1 MSKHFLAEQL
11 EKFIDIKDIP
21 MTLMTPRIQRMKD
34 ETQALNDQGLRQTRL
49 YVNMAAS
56 LAQTKGEPEN
66 IRRAKAFAYHLKHI
80 EQPIYDAEQL
90 IGSVTGM
97 WPVDEARNQLTY
109 EQLKQETQQMLDT
122 YFANRGGFNHYDNTR
137 EGQIE
142 QLKQALETA
151 DAVLIGAGSG
161 LSTSAGLTY
170 SGERFERYFSDFHQK
185 YGITDIYS
193 GGFYPFDTLEEYWA
207 WWSRHIFYNR
217 YVDAPLPVYQVL
229 LALVKDKDY
238 FVLTTNV
245 DHQFQRSGFD
255 KKRLFYTQGDY
266 GLWQCSKACHC
277 KTYDNENTVRQM
289 VARQRAMRIPTELIP
304 RCPVCGAPM
313 TMNLRCDDTFV
324 QDEGWY
330 AAQSRYSDFVR
341 RHKHEKVLY
350 LELGVGNNTPVIIK
364 YPFWKYTL
372 ENPDAI
378 YACVNFG
385 QAYAPREIAKRS
397 ICLDADIG
405 RILSE
410 LDQKAVS

>member
-1 MSKHFLAEQL
+1 MFS
-11 EKFIDIKDIP
+11 
-21 MTLMTPRIQRMKD
+21 RNRMKGF
-34 ETQALNDQGLRQTRL
+34 T
-49 YVNMAAS
+49 AS
-56 LAQTKGEPEN
+56 C
-66 IRRAKAFAYHLKHI
+66 
-80 EQPIYDAEQL
+80 
-90 IGSVTGM
+90 S
-97 WPVDEARNQLTY
+97 
-109 EQLKQETQQMLDT
+109 
-122 YFANRGGFNHYDNTR
+122 
-137 EGQIE
+137 GQIE

-350 LELGVGNNTPVIIK
+350 LELGVGNNTLVIIK

-372 ENPDAI
+372 ETPDAI
-378 YACVNFG
+378 YACVIFG